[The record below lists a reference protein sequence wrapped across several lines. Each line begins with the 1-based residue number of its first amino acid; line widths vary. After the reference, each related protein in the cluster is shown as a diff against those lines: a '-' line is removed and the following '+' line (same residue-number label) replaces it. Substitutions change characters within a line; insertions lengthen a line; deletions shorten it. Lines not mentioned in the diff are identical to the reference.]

1 MNGKILK
8 TSESCRSKSKELKM
22 FNFEEYPQIVN
33 HLKTISRRYHK
44 HSSGWVEIFCPWC
57 NDAFRKSSP
66 SHGHLYISPISPF
79 VNCFRCETKAGLD
92 KLLINTGFQDVEI
105 LNHLKLISNITYHST
120 KYLIKNESLID
131 VKKEIIKQYNFFEQN
146 FPNDLQQFKNYI
158 YYRCLDI
165 DPVKFFLIPAFNQR
179 LLTIQILNADGMI
192 TNTRI
197 ITSSKIK
204 RYIKSTTSTLYYFQ
218 NIENINNYKSI
229 ILTEGAFDLI
239 NLFNFY
245 NNFNKNSFY
254 VAIGGSNYKSAISL
268 LINNYLMIGKYN
280 INIIFDNEL
289 QHLNNRIQNLK
300 FTINELNP
308 QININF
314 YLPLIGKDV
323 SEMMLIK
330 KI

>member
-1 MNGKILK
+1 
-8 TSESCRSKSKELKM
+8 M
-22 FNFEEYPQIVN
+22 FNFEEHPQIVN

-57 NDAFRKSSP
+57 NDAIRKSNP

-92 KLLINTGFQDVEI
+92 KLLIDTGFQDVEI
-105 LNHLKLISNITYHST
+105 LNHLKQIANITCHST
-120 KYLIKNESLID
+120 KYLIRNETNINI
-131 VKKEIIKQYNFFEQN
+131 KEQIIKQYNFFEQN
-146 FPNDLQQFKNYI
+146 FQNDLQRFKNYVH
-158 YYRCLDI
+158 YRCLDI
-165 DPVKFFLIPAFNQR
+165 DPVKFFLIPAFTQH
-179 LLTIQILNADGMI
+179 LLTVQILNADGI
-192 TNTRI
+192 TTNARVISPFKT
-197 ITSSKIK
+197 K
-204 RYIKSTTSTLYYFQ
+204 RYIKPTIPTLYYFQ
-218 NIENINNYKSI
+218 NIEYNNYKSI

-245 NNFNKNSFY
+245 NNFDKESLY
-254 VAIGGSNYKSAISL
+254 VAIGGSNYKSSISL

-280 INIIFDNEL
+280 IHIVFDNEL
-289 QHLNNRIQNLK
+289 QHLNNRIKNLK

-308 QININF
+308 QINISF

-323 SEMMLIK
+323 SEMMLIR

>member
-1 MNGKILK
+1 
-8 TSESCRSKSKELKM
+8 M
-22 FNFEEYPQIVN
+22 FNFEEHPQIVN

-57 NDAFRKSSP
+57 NDAIRKSNP

-92 KLLINTGFQDVEI
+92 KLLIDTGFQDAEI
-105 LNHLKLISNITYHST
+105 VNHLKQIANITYHST
-120 KYLIKNESLID
+120 KYLIRNKPSVD
-131 VKKEIIKQYNFFEQN
+131 VKEQIIKQYQFFEQN
-146 FPNDLQQFKNYI
+146 FHNDLQRFKNYI

-165 DPVKFFLIPAFNQR
+165 DPVKFFLIPAFNQH
-179 LLTIQILNADGMI
+179 LLTAQILNADGI
-192 TNTRI
+192 TTNARI
-197 ITSSKIK
+197 ITPFKTK
-204 RYIKSTTSTLYYFQ
+204 RYIKPPISTLYYFQ
-218 NIENINNYKSI
+218 NIENHDYKSI

-245 NNFNKNSFY
+245 NNFDKKSLY
-254 VAIGGSNYKSAISL
+254 IAIGGSNYKSSISL

-280 INIIFDNEL
+280 IHIVFDNEL
-289 QHLNNRIQNLK
+289 QHLDKRIRNLK

-308 QININF
+308 QIDISF

-323 SEMMLIK
+323 SEIMMLR